1 MHDVTA
7 QPAPITSTKA
17 TLGFVFA
24 FLLAPLGLVLSIL
37 ALKETRTGARTGHGL
52 AVAGIV
58 IGALSSLFWLVLFAS
73 VIAVTAGRPN

>member
-1 MHDVTA
+1 M
-7 QPAPITSTKA
+7 STKA

-37 ALKETRTGARTGHGL
+37 ALKETGTGARGGHGL

-58 IGALSSLFWLVLFAS
+58 IGAVGLLFWAAIFAS
-73 VIAVTAGRPN
+73 MFVVVAGRPI